1 MPKFDNPTR
10 RLMQTRTHDWIRLV
24 YPDCREEW
32 IQPLETEIRP
42 AKKSQLDGVYRID
55 DGEKIIYMNLEPQ
68 ACLDLALPIR
78 MLRYRADI
86 WAYAQARRAGFQP
99 AVK

>member
-1 MPKFDNPTR
+1 
-10 RLMQTRTHDWIRLV
+10 MQTRTHDWIRLV

-55 DGEKIIYMNLEPQ
+55 DEEKTIYMNLEPQ
-68 ACLDLALPIR
+68 AYLDPGLPIQ